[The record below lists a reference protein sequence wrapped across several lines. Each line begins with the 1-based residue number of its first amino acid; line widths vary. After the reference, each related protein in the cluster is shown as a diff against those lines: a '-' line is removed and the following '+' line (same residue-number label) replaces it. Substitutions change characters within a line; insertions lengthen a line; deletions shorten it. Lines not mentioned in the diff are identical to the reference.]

1 MVTPLQT
8 NDQEQEY
15 QQKKS
20 FNDVKASLCRCCTSA
35 FDISCA
41 SHAAQCRFASSC
53 FSQHQ
58 KHSKKLS
65 NTLVK
70 DKALGFQLHQQPRQP
85 LSVFLV
91 LANLFVALHSKKLF
105 RNWGVPVSLKTQG
118 KGNVAETHTTM
129 GIITR
134 HTSKYNKII
143 GKVYY
148 DTALQN
154 ARILD

>member
-15 QQKKS
+15 QQKES
-20 FNDVKASLCRCCTSA
+20 FSDVKASLCR
-35 FDISCA
+35 
-41 SHAAQCRFASSC
+41 HAGRCRFASSC

-143 GKVYY
+143 GTERY
-148 DTALQN
+148 TMIQPC
-154 ARILD
+154 RMQEF